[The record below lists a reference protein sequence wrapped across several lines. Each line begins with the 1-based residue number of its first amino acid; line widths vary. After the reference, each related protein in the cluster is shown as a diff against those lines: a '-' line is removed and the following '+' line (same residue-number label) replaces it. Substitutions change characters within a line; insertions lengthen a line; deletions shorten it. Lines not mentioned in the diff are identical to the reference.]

1 MPGGDRTG
9 PMGQGP
15 MTGRAAG
22 YCTGSPTLGS
32 MNPAPGRGFGNWG
45 RGRGFWGGGGGR
57 EDVFEPMLDHIGAM
71 PERLRVPV
79 NAMRLGP
86 FAAASRVVTATV
98 DDRPVPY
105 VSEVSGTA
113 RWAWVG
119 LDVSGRPSTAVVRVQ
134 AVPAGH
140 TP

>member
-22 YCTGSPTLGS
+22 YCTGSPMPGS

-57 EDVFEPMLDHIGAM
+57 GWRHRFCAQGMPGRAGGGWGFGPPASYGAPFGPSMTKEQEIELLREQANHFNRSLEDIK
-71 PERLRVPV
+71 
-79 NAMRLGP
+79 
-86 FAAASRVVTATV
+86 
-98 DDRPVPY
+98 
-105 VSEVSGTA
+105 
-113 RWAWVG
+113 
-119 LDVSGRPSTAVVRVQ
+119 GRIEELSTQ
-134 AVPAGH
+134 E
-140 TP
+140 